1 VLALVEASKVVMP
14 EVPPIFKVELAPWVN
29 VLLPESAV
37 VTVRVLLLVTAE
49 VTVIVALTTVVPPM
63 VAMPLPLMVRLL

>member
-1 VLALVEASKVVMP
+1 MLALVEASKVVMP